1 MRKTAL
7 AAACIAASCAADP
20 AAAGVKIGV
29 MTDMSSLYSD
39 INGPGSVEAAKMA
52 AEDAGPVLGAPV
64 EIIYADNQTKPD
76 VGSTIARQ
84 WYDVDNVDAIADVAA
99 SSVALAVEEI
109 SRDKKKIVLFSSPA
123 SSDITGAKCSPYAVH
138 WTFDTYALAHST
150 GAAVVK
156 SGGDTWYFLTADYTF
171 GYALQRDTAK
181 VVEQAGGKIL
191 GEVRAPLNTQDFSS
205 FLLQAQASKAKIIG
219 LANAGGDT
227 INSIKQ
233 GAEFGIT
240 RGGQRFAGLLVLI
253 SDIHSLGLATAQKL
267 QLTEAFYWDQNDETR
282 AFSKRFAERRK
293 RPPTSIQA
301 GVYGTIAHYLKAVK
315 ALNDKTPEAVMA
327 KMRELPIN
335 DFMTKNG
342 KLRIDGRVM
351 RDMYL
356 FEVKAPAESKGEWD
370 YYKQLQTIPAEQAF
384 RPLDQGGC
392 PLVTAGAK

>member
-7 AAACIAASCAADP
+7 AAACSAALFAGDP

-76 VGSTIARQ
+76 VGSSIARQ

-156 SGGDTWYFLTADYTF
+156 SGGDSWFFLTADYTF

-181 VVEQAGGKIL
+181 AVAQTGGNIL

-267 QLTEAFYWDQNDETR
+267 QLTEAFYCDQNDET
-282 AFSKRFAERRK
+282 
-293 RPPTSIQA
+293 
-301 GVYGTIAHYLKAVK
+301 LAV
-315 ALNDKTPEAVMA
+315 
-327 KMRELPIN
+327 
-335 DFMTKNG
+335 
-342 KLRIDGRVM
+342 
-351 RDMYL
+351 
-356 FEVKAPAESKGEWD
+356 
-370 YYKQLQTIPAEQAF
+370 
-384 RPLDQGGC
+384 
-392 PLVTAGAK
+392 